1 VCDNQKRGQFRP
13 ELAAMNHTSIARP
26 AILLLLFAICVQ
38 VDLSQDLRERETLA
52 VKKFIGE
59 NAATRPKVSV
69 LFRSLVS
76 SEGKL
81 TKFDEDSFYLKKG
94 RKYFRSFY
102 RDVLEI
108 RSGDKF
114 LSNTH
119 DPSTP
124 SHGAWSD
131 INQIYPATRILVVL
145 TDGRIIKGFSNSATA
160 SQLIMIDNKTD
171 IRLDVPKDQVAA
183 LFGLI
188 GGNGGIRSGA
198 AKGSEGL
205 LQPGGD
211 PIVGGIGAVIGAI
224 IGALTKS
231 DGRPVLV
238 YSR

>member
-1 VCDNQKRGQFRP
+1 
-13 ELAAMNHTSIARP
+13 MNRILRMRSIVF
-26 AILLLLFAICVQ
+26 LLLVALFAQ
-38 VDLSQDLRERETLA
+38 AGRSQDVRDAETQT
-52 VKKFIGE
+52 VKKFITE
-59 NAATRPKVSV
+59 NASARPKVSV
-69 LFRSLVS
+69 LFRSLVT

-81 TKFDEDSFYLKKG
+81 AKFDEDSFYIKKG

-108 RSGDKF
+108 RGGGKF
-114 LSNTH
+114 VSNVH
-119 DPSTP
+119 DPATR

-131 INQIYPATRILVVL
+131 INQLYPATRILVVL
-145 TDGRIIKGFSNSATA
+145 TDGRTIKGFSNSATA
-160 SQLIMIDNKTD
+160 SHVIMIDNKTD
-171 IRLDVPKDQVAA
+171 IRLDVPKEQIAA

-188 GGNGGIRSGA
+188 GANGGIKTGA

-211 PIVGGIGAVIGAI
+211 PIIGGIGAAIGAV

-231 DGRPVLV
+231 DGRPILV